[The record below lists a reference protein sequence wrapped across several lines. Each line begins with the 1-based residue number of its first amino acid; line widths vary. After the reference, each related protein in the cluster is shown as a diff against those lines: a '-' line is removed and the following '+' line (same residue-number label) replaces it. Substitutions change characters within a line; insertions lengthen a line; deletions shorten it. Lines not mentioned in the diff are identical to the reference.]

1 MKSLN
6 VRRLSPL
13 TFDGHRLIR
22 MNSMSKFSNQIFNA
36 TRGVTPS
43 SSALVDALECEQLTL
58 GGKGSGQHEGVY
70 ELILANGAELEHWD
84 VYNKL
89 SFTVSHSCLPKVQ
102 PIASSSAL
110 PRGLTRGI
118 SPMGRRRRRQ

>member
-1 MKSLN
+1 MY
-6 VRRLSPL
+6 
-13 TFDGHRLIR
+13 
-22 MNSMSKFSNQIFNA
+22 SMSKFSNQRFNE

-43 SSALVDALECEQLTL
+43 SSALVDAMECEELTL
-58 GGKGSGQHEGVY
+58 AGKGSGQHEGVSSVAVPSMVTVPPTD

-89 SFTVSHSCLPKVQ
+89 SFTVSYSCLPKVQ
-102 PIASSSAL
+102 PVASSSAL